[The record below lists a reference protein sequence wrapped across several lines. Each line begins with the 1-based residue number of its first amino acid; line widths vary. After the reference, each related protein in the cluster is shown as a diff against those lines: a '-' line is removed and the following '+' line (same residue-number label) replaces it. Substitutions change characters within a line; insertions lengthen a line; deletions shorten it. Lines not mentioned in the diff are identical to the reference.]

1 MEEKKYQINNKTYI
15 QRPLVLGQVRQ
26 LLSCLKGVELPES
39 LNPLTIATAL
49 GDRLARTLM
58 VLIFEEGK
66 SPKRTDKELSEL
78 AEEIEFQMALEIVME
93 IIVDFFEC
101 TTVSALLNSL
111 SRITGQASKD
121 LKSSI
126 EAP

>member
-1 MEEKKYQINNKTYI
+1 M
-15 QRPLVLGQVRQ
+15 
-26 LLSCLKGVELPES
+26 
-39 LNPLTIATAL
+39 
-49 GDRLARTLM
+49 ARTLM

-101 TTVSALLNSL
+101 TPVSALLNSL